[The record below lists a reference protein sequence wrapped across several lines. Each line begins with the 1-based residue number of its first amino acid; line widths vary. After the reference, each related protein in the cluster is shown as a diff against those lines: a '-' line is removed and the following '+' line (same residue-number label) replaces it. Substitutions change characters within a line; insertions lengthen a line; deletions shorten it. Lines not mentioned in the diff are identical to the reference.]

1 MDKKVRYIL
10 GTVFIIAAGLIYTFE
25 RFISYFAW
33 IGEMNANLGSF
44 STYPDIPGVFTNIFV
59 PIFIIMGVIFFWSNS
74 KDKNKEL
81 F

>member
-1 MDKKVRYIL
+1 MDKKVRYML

-25 RFISYFAW
+25 RFIAYFAW

-59 PIFIIMGVIFFWSNS
+59 PIFIGIGVLFWVSTR